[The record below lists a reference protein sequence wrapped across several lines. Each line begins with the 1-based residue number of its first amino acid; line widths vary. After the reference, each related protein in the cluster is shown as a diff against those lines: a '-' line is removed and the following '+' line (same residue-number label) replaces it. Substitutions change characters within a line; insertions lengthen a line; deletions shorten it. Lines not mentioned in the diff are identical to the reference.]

1 MGLHDRMTEIW
12 DKMKEGLLIF
22 AVLLGFGFWINQGVE
37 LKGLYMDDLYLWSC
51 YGEQTFREFV
61 FPMGSTRFRFIF
73 YLAAWLEI
81 YLLKGNVELMVPF
94 NIVLNALIA
103 FSIYKIS
110 ERMSGRRKIVSFL
123 VAIAYL
129 TSRFSYYQIGQ
140 FYGLMESLG
149 LWAAIGM
156 LYYTWRYATERNS
169 MAMVGAN
176 VLYFFASFIHERY
189 MVLVPVLILGV
200 LVGPWKRMGGLAGF
214 AKKTG
219 RNCPGED
226 VDEAMNSGD
235 AETEDGKKVVRTE
248 VIAKDE
254 LKSSRHSRPAQ
265 SRSRGAAV
273 GRTGSR
279 GTGAGKSGS
288 RMAAA
293 GRFGGRGTGHAVRH
307 NAEPASA
314 AKAVRFDIPKWLLLI
329 LTVAVFVLIQNI
341 RLQTIGTLSPAG
353 TGGTDVEDTFVMEEA
368 MENAWAQVDFV
379 FGKNSGP
386 DYLCLEPYEDSPEEI
401 QELIGKANMI
411 LGISVAVF
419 VVGCI
424 VEAIK
429 DWRNVFG
436 HLKTLLLFLVFIA
449 LCIGASSVTIRVE
462 MRWIYVVYA
471 AALLLLAY
479 MSSRMHVA
487 AVLIPIYVL
496 LMFQTETYYRGL
508 WENLYYWPNQ
518 MRYNSLAEVTYGTYG
533 DEIFDKQ
540 VYIIGNTYGLS
551 DFTAETFLKV
561 YDKEGDGKNTTIEF
575 IDSDLDF
582 KTIRDNAVI
591 LWEDAEHDAYL
602 EVTEFVKHQR
612 LNYAYGSYADGWV
625 DEHGKIVLMNGNK
638 DVLKLGCYYPGTING
653 SQICQIKVNGKR
665 MPDLVFTDNY
675 MIYEIP
681 SAPYQ
686 MISLEFSCNFY
697 VANARE
703 KRGEERLAMVV
714 TLGAE

>member
-1 MGLHDRMTEIW
+1 MELRNRMTEIW
-12 DKMKEGLLIF
+12 DRMKEGLLIF

-61 FPMGSTRFRFIF
+61 FPMGSTRFRFVF
-73 YLAAWLEI
+73 YLAAWLEM

-94 NIVLNALIA
+94 NIVLNAWIA

-110 ERMSGRRKIVSFL
+110 ERMSGKRKIVSLL

-129 TSRFSYYQIGQ
+129 TSRFSYYQISQ

-169 MAMVGAN
+169 LAMLGAN
-176 VLYFFASFIHERY
+176 VLYFLASFIHERY
-189 MVLVPVLILGV
+189 MVLIPVLILGI
-200 LVGPWKRMGGLAGF
+200 LVGPWKHMGGLNGIM
-214 AKKTG
+214 KKTG
-219 RNCPGED
+219 RNSASEETEEGQT
-226 VDEAMNSGD
+226 SGD
-235 AETEDGKKVVRTE
+235 AETEDVEDVARST
-248 VIAKDE
+248 
-254 LKSSRHSRPAQ
+254 RHSRSAQ
-265 SRSRGAAV
+265 SRSRGA
-273 GRTGSR
+273 GSR
-279 GTGAGKSGS
+279 AGSGRSASAGKMPGRNMRSGRS
-288 RMAAA
+288 VRQNAA
-293 GRFGGRGTGHAVRH
+293 V
-307 NAEPASA
+307 SA
-314 AKAVRFDIPKWLLLI
+314 AELHRFDIPKWLLLI
-329 LTVAVFVLIQNI
+329 LTIAVFVLVQNI

-401 QELIGKANMI
+401 QELIGKANWI
-411 LGISVAVF
+411 LGLSVAVF

-429 DWRNVFG
+429 DWRKVFG

-471 AALLLLAY
+471 AALILLAY
-479 MSSRMHVA
+479 MSSRMHA
-487 AVLIPIYVL
+487 AAILIPIYVM

-540 VYIIGNTYGLS
+540 VYIIGNTYELS
-551 DFTAETFLKV
+551 DFTARTFLKV
-561 YDKEGDGKNTTIEF
+561 YDKEGDGKNTTLNF

-591 LWEDAEHDAYL
+591 LWEDAANNAYL

-612 LNYAYGSYADGWV
+612 LNYAYGSYEDGWV
-625 DEHGKIVLMNGNK
+625 DEHGKIVLMNDNK

-653 SQICQIKVNGKR
+653 NQVCQIKVNGKR

-675 MIYEIP
+675 MTYEIP

-697 VANARE
+697 VANAKE